1 MRSLFEDEA
10 ENLNLNINDNHQ
22 DWIEI
27 KEQILKEKL
36 TKEKEEI

>member
-10 ENLNLNINDNHQ
+10 ENLNLNINDNHH